1 MPAMNHIDGIAKLV
15 TSLAVMIAAVAE
27 LVAAIAKY
35 KAKKE
40 VALQPETAESVAP
53 TDVGWDTDSTLS
65 GVAPGDVAASPVPTS
80 VVFFWF

>member
-35 KAKKE
+35 KAKKK
-40 VALQPETAESVAP
+40 S
-53 TDVGWDTDSTLS
+53 LS
-65 GVAPGDVAASPVPTS
+65 SRKLRRA
-80 VVFFWF
+80 